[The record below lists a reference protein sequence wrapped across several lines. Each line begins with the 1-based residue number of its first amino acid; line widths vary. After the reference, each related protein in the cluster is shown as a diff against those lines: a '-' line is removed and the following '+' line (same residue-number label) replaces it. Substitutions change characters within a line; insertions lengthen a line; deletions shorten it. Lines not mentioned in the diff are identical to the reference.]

1 MARTKKTETAASEAV
16 QDALEQAEVSQDA
29 QDAETSPAAS
39 EGRQEDA
46 VTREEIGPDSEEDL
60 LGCQDADE
68 AELAEVECIE
78 YAVTGCERLNLRE
91 EPSLDANIIT
101 CLPCGVGV
109 LGSTNPVENGWRLV
123 FTGRLVGWVMD
134 EFLEAL
140 EAPEFDDGAE

>member
-16 QDALEQAEVSQDA
+16 QEVRNEQGMSQNVREDEGVPVA
-29 QDAETSPAAS
+29 P
-39 EGRQEDA
+39 EGRQEGA

-60 LGCQDADE
+60 LGCQDVDD

-91 EPSLDANIIT
+91 EPSLDANVIS
-101 CLPCGVGV
+101 CLPCGAGV
-109 LGSTNPVENGWRLV
+109 LGSTHPVENGWRLV
-123 FTGRLVGWVMD
+123 FTGRLIGWVMD

>member
-1 MARTKKTETAASEAV
+1 MTRTKKTATAASEAV
-16 QDALEQAEVSQDA
+16 QEVRDKQEMSQDVRE
-29 QDAETSPAAS
+29 DEGIPAAS
-39 EGRQEDA
+39 EGRQEDVIA
-46 VTREEIGPDSEEDL
+46 QEVMGPERTDEP

-91 EPSLDANIIT
+91 EPSLDANVIT

-109 LGSTNPVENGWRLV
+109 LGSTHPVENGWRLV